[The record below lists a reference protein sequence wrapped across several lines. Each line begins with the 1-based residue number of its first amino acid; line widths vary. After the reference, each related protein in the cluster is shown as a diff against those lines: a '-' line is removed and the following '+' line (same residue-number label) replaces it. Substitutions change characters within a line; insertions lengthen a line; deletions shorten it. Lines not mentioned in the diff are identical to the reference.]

1 MNKYELGCLL
11 SHMKVI
17 KHCYNQDLEYALV
30 LEDDCTFEYFK
41 YKKDTLLQLIEEL
54 KLDGECIQLASVT
67 NKKLFIKYKKIFQE
81 NKLFNC
87 CSASAVAYLI
97 TKNGMKKILNNF
109 ENSKNLEVVEPM
121 IYNITNSFLTPPYFS
136 YPFLRNE
143 NGKKINLSTIRKNTK
158 GTHATQTISKQ
169 LWNQYY
175 NIN

>member
-1 MNKYELGCLL
+1 
-11 SHMKVI
+11 
-17 KHCYNQDLEYALV
+17 
-30 LEDDCTFEYFK
+30 
-41 YKKDTLLQLIEEL
+41 
-54 KLDGECIQLASVT
+54 
-67 NKKLFIKYKKIFQE
+67 
-81 NKLFNC
+81 
-87 CSASAVAYLI
+87 
-97 TKNGMKKILNNF
+97 MKKILNNF